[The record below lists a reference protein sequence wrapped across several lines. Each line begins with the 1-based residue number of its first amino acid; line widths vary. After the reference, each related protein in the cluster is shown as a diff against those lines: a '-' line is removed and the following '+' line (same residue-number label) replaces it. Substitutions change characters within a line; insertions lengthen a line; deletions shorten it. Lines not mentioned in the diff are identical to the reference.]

1 MTNKIISKQPSTVA
15 TVSSKPKAAQTS
27 DDAHSDTTVAFASE
41 GYLYFTE
48 RDLNRILA
56 NLDALR
62 SSVFP
67 QVHSDN
73 ELENRKQQHF
83 PSVCLIGLGRCGSNI
98 ALDVASLVYSARN
111 FYLNEFNNEEK
122 QSREQE
128 YRPMRW
134 IKRSLNLTP
143 NNSLK
148 PVFLIEPLVMLGD
161 LDKDI
166 EGRIR
171 FSHKGEK
178 SGFLHDYTKMK
189 IMDLSEVHAGGAG
202 NAPILGQYLAKII
215 LNKDTQRFSNA
226 EWKFIHS
233 YLIDSCGIKAN
244 QSRLYF
250 YIFSAGGGTGSGM
263 ASEFGLAQQYAY
275 MSKTFDT
282 RPVTESEE
290 NRGHSFVFE
299 PIFTSGICILPNIS
313 DHGVEM
319 SEALHINAGR
329 LLCKYLAEEW
339 DFSYNFDNEDS
350 SESSVMHRIRPWNA
364 MMLISNDIMRY
375 AEETDDGDIQHI
387 DVNAMEKY
395 ANQYISQQI
404 FNILTAQAVTTDYD
418 ENYFRRAGI
427 DIGETIRLDANDLF
441 MSLAG
446 PVAVAYAES
455 VIPANQRESTEKS
468 KGSDKN
474 GLNIDDLFFRSIDL
488 PHFNKVTQA
497 IEGISLLPIESGRYR
512 QTLASYVKNGYNAA
526 ELNDLHFFKN
536 CSSVVSIV
544 SLPKDYKLS
553 YMDLNRL
560 KSHLNNLFPNTTL
573 KRYALV
579 IGASA
584 NISLT
589 TLIVKSPCLSDDFL
603 TLIVA
608 FIKRCFAKDSYR
620 FDEKL
625 DQAMLDF
632 IRSDEFDEQK
642 VDAMLNEFENPAK
655 ILDTNWYAIKP
666 MYEKKYRELI
676 HNKDKFISINDIRLS
691 RDSVKKAIKYLREIY
706 RHKISKTK
714 VISLNNPTG
723 KKSTSA
729 E

>member
-1 MTNKIISKQPSTVA
+1 
-15 TVSSKPKAAQTS
+15 
-27 DDAHSDTTVAFASE
+27 
-41 GYLYFTE
+41 
-48 RDLNRILA
+48 
-56 NLDALR
+56 
-62 SSVFP
+62 
-67 QVHSDN
+67 
-73 ELENRKQQHF
+73 
-83 PSVCLIGLGRCGSNI
+83 
-98 ALDVASLVYSARN
+98 
-111 FYLNEFNNEEK
+111 
-122 QSREQE
+122 
-128 YRPMRW
+128 
-134 IKRSLNLTP
+134 
-143 NNSLK
+143 
-148 PVFLIEPLVMLGD
+148 
-161 LDKDI
+161 
-166 EGRIR
+166 
-171 FSHKGEK
+171 
-178 SGFLHDYTKMK
+178 
-189 IMDLSEVHAGGAG
+189 
-202 NAPILGQYLAKII
+202 
-215 LNKDTQRFSNA
+215 
-226 EWKFIHS
+226 
-233 YLIDSCGIKAN
+233 
-244 QSRLYF
+244 
-250 YIFSAGGGTGSGM
+250 
-263 ASEFGLAQQYAY
+263 
-275 MSKTFDT
+275 
-282 RPVTESEE
+282 
-290 NRGHSFVFE
+290 
-299 PIFTSGICILPNIS
+299 
-313 DHGVEM
+313 M

-375 AEETDDGDIQHI
+375 AEETDDGGIQHI

-455 VIPANQRESTEKS
+455 VIPGDSSNAERLKLFEKT
-468 KGSDKN
+468 GT

-497 IEGISLLPIESGRYR
+497 IEVISLLPIESGRYR
-512 QTLASYVKNGYNAA
+512 ETLASYVKNGYNAA
-526 ELNDLHFFKN
+526 ELKDLHFFKN

-560 KSHLNNLFPNTTL
+560 KSHLNSLFPNTTL

-608 FIKRCFAKDSYR
+608 FIKRCFAKDNYR
-620 FDEKL
+620 FDEQL
-625 DQAMLDF
+625 DQAMLEF
-632 IRSDEFDEQK
+632 IRAEHFDEDSLDQ
-642 VDAMLNEFENPAK
+642 MLNEFENPAK

-676 HNKDKFISINDIRLS
+676 HNKDKFVSINDIRLS

-714 VISLNNPTG
+714 VISLNPQAD
-723 KKSTSA
+723 KKATT

>member
-1 MTNKIISKQPSTVA
+1 MTNKINTERATQDDVVIVKNTPKKNSLPTLPPS
-15 TVSSKPKAAQTS
+15 
-27 DDAHSDTTVAFASE
+27 FASDR
-41 GYLYFTE
+41 YMYFTE
-48 RDLNRILA
+48 RDLNKILT

-67 QVHSDN
+67 QVNPDN
-73 ELENRKQQHF
+73 EIASRKQQNF

-98 ALDVASLVYSARN
+98 ALDVASLVYNARN
-111 FYLNEFNNEEK
+111 FYLDEFNNEEK
-122 QSREQE
+122 QTREQE

-134 IKRSLNLTP
+134 IKRSFNLS
-143 NNSLK
+143 NQQSVK

-215 LNKDTQRFSNA
+215 LNKDTQRFANA
-226 EWKFIHS
+226 DWKYVHS

-282 RPVTESEE
+282 RMTGEDEG

-375 AEETDDGDIQHI
+375 AEETDDGGIQHI

-455 VIPANQRESTEKS
+455 VIPSDSSNAEKL
-468 KGSDKN
+468 KLFEKAGT

-497 IEGISLLPIESGRYR
+497 IEGISLLPIESSRYR
-512 QTLASYVKNGYNAA
+512 ETLANYVKNGYNAA
-526 ELNDLHFFKN
+526 ELKDLHFFKN

-560 KSHLNNLFPNTTL
+560 KSHLNSLFPNTTL

-608 FIKRCFAKDSYR
+608 FIKRCFAKDNYR
-620 FDEKL
+620 FDEQL
-625 DQAMLDF
+625 DQAMLEF
-632 IRSDEFDEQK
+632 IRAENFDEAAL
-642 VDAMLNEFENPAK
+642 DEMLNEFENPAK

-676 HNKDKFISINDIRLS
+676 HNKDKFVSINDIRLS

-714 VISLNNPTG
+714 VISLNSQAN
-723 KKSTSA
+723 KKATT

>member
-1 MTNKIISKQPSTVA
+1 M
-15 TVSSKPKAAQTS
+15 
-27 DDAHSDTTVAFASE
+27 
-41 GYLYFTE
+41 YFTE
-48 RDLNRILA
+48 RDLNKILT

-62 SSVFP
+62 TSVFP
-67 QVHSDN
+67 VQNPDN
-73 ELENRKQQHF
+73 EIESRKQQNF

-98 ALDVASLVYSARN
+98 ALDVASLVYNARN

-128 YRPMRW
+128 YQPMRW
-134 IKRSLNLTP
+134 IKRSLHLS
-143 NNSLK
+143 NSQALK

-171 FSHKGEK
+171 FSHKGES

-215 LNKDTQRFSNA
+215 LNKDTQRFANTD
-226 EWKFIHS
+226 WKNIHS

-282 RPVTESEE
+282 RTLVEDEE

-339 DFSYNFDNEDS
+339 DFSYNFDNEET

-375 AEETDDGDIQHI
+375 AEETDDGGIQHI

-446 PVAVAYAES
+446 PVAIAYAES
-455 VIPANQRESTEKS
+455 VIPPDANAT
-468 KGSDKN
+468 DKKT
-474 GLNIDDLFFRSIDL
+474 GTSLNIDDLFFRSIDL

-497 IEGISLLPIESGRYR
+497 IEGISLLPIESSSYR
-512 QTLASYVKNGYNAA
+512 ETLANYVKNGYNAA

-560 KSHLNNLFPNTTL
+560 KSHLNSLFPNTTL

-608 FIKRCFAKDSYR
+608 FIKRCFAKDNYR
-620 FDEKL
+620 FDEQL
-625 DQAMLDF
+625 DQAMLNF
-632 IRSDEFDEQK
+632 IRSDKFDEAQL
-642 VDAMLNEFENPAK
+642 DTMLNEFENPAK

-676 HNKDKFISINDIRLS
+676 HNKDKFVSINDIRLS

-714 VISLNNPTG
+714 VISLNAQPSSQSDAA
-723 KKSTSA
+723 K
-729 E
+729 

>member
-1 MTNKIISKQPSTVA
+1 MNNKIKTDPNQQDDIIAVKSVLKKHPPQQAA
-15 TVSSKPKAAQTS
+15 TS
-27 DDAHSDTTVAFASE
+27 FAGDS
-41 GYLYFTE
+41 YMYFTE
-48 RDLNRILA
+48 RDLNKILT

-62 SSVFP
+62 ASVFP
-67 QVHSDN
+67 LSDPEN
-73 ELENRKQQHF
+73 EIQSRKQQHF

-111 FYLNEFNNEEK
+111 FYLSEFNNEAK

-134 IKRSLNLTP
+134 IKRSLHLANTQTV
-143 NNSLK
+143 K

-215 LNKDTQRFSNA
+215 LNKDTQRFANA
-226 EWKFIHS
+226 DWKFIHS

-282 RPVTESEE
+282 RTLAEDEE

-375 AEETDDGDIQHI
+375 AEETDDGGIQHI

-455 VIPANQRESTEKS
+455 VIPPDS
-468 KGSDKN
+468 GSLERKTTN
-474 GLNIDDLFFRSIDL
+474 SLNIDDLFFRSIDL

-497 IEGISLLPIESGRYR
+497 IEGISLLPIESGKYR
-512 QTLASYVKNGYNAA
+512 ETLANYVKNGYNAA
-526 ELNDLHFFKN
+526 ELKDLHFFNN
-536 CSSVVSIV
+536 CSSIVSIV

-560 KSHLNNLFPNTTL
+560 KSHLNALFPNTTL

-608 FIKRCFAKDSYR
+608 FIKRCFAKDNYR
-620 FDEKL
+620 FDDKL
-625 DQAMLDF
+625 DQAMLSF
-632 IRSDEFDEQK
+632 IRADEFDET
-642 VDAMLNEFENPAK
+642 ALELMLHEFENPAK

-676 HNKDKFISINDIRLS
+676 HNKEKFVSINDIRLS

-714 VISLNNPTG
+714 VISLNPQNSQKPSAG
-723 KKSTSA
+723 KQ
-729 E
+729 

>member
-1 MTNKIISKQPSTVA
+1 MNNRIKPDHNPQDEVVSVKAVLKKNTATPSA
-15 TVSSKPKAAQTS
+15 TTPS
-27 DDAHSDTTVAFASE
+27 FASDR
-41 GYLYFTE
+41 YMYFTE
-48 RDLNRILA
+48 RDLNKILT

-62 SSVFP
+62 ASVFP
-67 QVHSDN
+67 VSNPDN
-73 ELENRKQQHF
+73 EIQSRKQQNF

-111 FYLNEFNNEEK
+111 FYLSEFNNEEK
-122 QSREQE
+122 QTREQE

-134 IKRSLNLTP
+134 IKRSLHLS
-143 NNSLK
+143 NSQAVK

-215 LNKDTQRFSNA
+215 LNKDTQRFANPD
-226 EWKFIHS
+226 WKFIHS

-282 RPVTESEE
+282 RMLAEDEE

-375 AEETDDGDIQHI
+375 AEETDDGGIQHI

-455 VIPANQRESTEKS
+455 VIPADSS
-468 KGSDKN
+468 LADKKA
-474 GLNIDDLFFRSIDL
+474 GTALNIDDLFFRSIDL

-512 QTLASYVKNGYNAA
+512 ETLASYVKNGYNAT
-526 ELNDLHFFKN
+526 ELKDLHFFKN

-560 KSHLNNLFPNTTL
+560 KSHLNSLFPNTTL

-608 FIKRCFAKDSYR
+608 FIKRCFAKDNYR
-620 FDEKL
+620 FDEQL
-625 DQAMLDF
+625 DKAMLEF
-632 IRSDEFDEQK
+632 IRSDDFDEAA
-642 VDAMLNEFENPAK
+642 VDTMLNEFENPAK

-676 HNKDKFISINDIRLS
+676 HNKDKFVSINDIRLS

-714 VISLNNPTG
+714 VISLNPAG
-723 KKSTSA
+723 STSTSSKD
-729 E
+729 

>member
-1 MTNKIISKQPSTVA
+1 MNNKIKSEFNSQEDVVA
-15 TVSSKPKAAQTS
+15 VKTAVKKVT
-27 DDAHSDTTVAFASE
+27 TTVAAPSFASDR
-41 GYLYFTE
+41 YMYFTE
-48 RDLNRILA
+48 RDLNKILT

-62 SSVFP
+62 TSVFP
-67 QVHSDN
+67 VQNPDN
-73 ELENRKQQHF
+73 EIESRKQQNF

-98 ALDVASLVYSARN
+98 ALDVASLVYNARN

-128 YRPMRW
+128 YQPMRW
-134 IKRSLNLTP
+134 IKRSLHLS
-143 NNSLK
+143 NSQTLK

-171 FSHKGEK
+171 FSHKGET

-215 LNKDTQRFSNA
+215 LNKDTQRFANTD
-226 EWKFIHS
+226 WKNIHS

-282 RPVTESEE
+282 RTLAENEE

-339 DFSYNFDNEDS
+339 DFSYNFDNEET

-375 AEETDDGDIQHI
+375 AEETDDGGIQYI

-446 PVAVAYAES
+446 PVAIAYAES
-455 VIPANQRESTEKS
+455 VIPPDTSAA
-468 KGSDKN
+468 DKKT
-474 GLNIDDLFFRSIDL
+474 GTSLNIDDLFFRSIDL

-497 IEGISLLPIESGRYR
+497 IEGISLLPIESSRYR
-512 QTLASYVKNGYNAA
+512 ETLANYVKNGYNAA

-560 KSHLNNLFPNTTL
+560 KSHLNSLFPNTTL

-608 FIKRCFAKDSYR
+608 FIKRCFAKDNYR
-620 FDEKL
+620 FDEQL
-625 DQAMLDF
+625 DQAMLNF
-632 IRSDEFDEQK
+632 IRSDEFDETQL
-642 VDAMLNEFENPAK
+642 DIMLNEFENPAK

-676 HNKDKFISINDIRLS
+676 HNKDKFVSINDIRLS

-714 VISLNNPTG
+714 VISLNTQPSSQSDAT
-723 KKSTSA
+723 K
-729 E
+729 

>member
-1 MTNKIISKQPSTVA
+1 MTSKIINKQPTTVA
-15 TVSSKPKAAQTS
+15 AVNSKVKSAEQADNT
-27 DDAHSDTTVAFASE
+27 HSETTVAFASE

-62 SSVFP
+62 TSVFP
-67 QVHSDN
+67 QMQTDN

-134 IKRSLNLTP
+134 IKRSLHLSQ

-282 RPVTESEE
+282 RPVNESEE

-339 DFSYNFDNEDS
+339 DFSYNFDNENS

-455 VIPANQRESTEKS
+455 VIPANQRDSTERS
-468 KGSDKN
+468 KASDKN

-526 ELNDLHFFKN
+526 ELNNLHFFKN

-632 IRSDEFDEQK
+632 IRIDEFDEQR

-691 RDSVKKAIKYLREIY
+691 RESVKKAIKYLREIY

-714 VISLNNPTG
+714 VISLNSPTA
-723 KKSTSA
+723 KKSTA
-729 E
+729 TD